1 MSGYFTMTPT
11 IVDND
16 ARNHNDAG
24 CSVSITF
31 EAGHED
37 HRDRRSFRVVVTLD
51 DKEAASFHLPYEH
64 AQRFLRALAADMRAD
79 LRKLAEAGEESD
91 DET

>member
-1 MSGYFTMTPT
+1 MGYFDRIPM
-11 IVDND
+11 IGDND
-16 ARNHNDAG
+16 
-24 CSVSITF
+24 CSGEATSVRIEF
-31 EAGHED
+31 GAGHSD
-37 HRDRRSFRVVVTLD
+37 HRDRRSFYVVVTLD

-64 AQRFLRALAADMRAD
+64 AQKFLRALAADMRAD

>member
-1 MSGYFTMTPT
+1 MGYFDRLAV
-11 IVDND
+11 IADND
-16 ARNHNDAG
+16 
-24 CSVSITF
+24 CSGKAASVRIAF
-31 EAGHED
+31 EAGHSD

-79 LRKLAEAGEESD
+79 LRKLAEACEGEP
-91 DET
+91 

>member
-1 MSGYFTMTPT
+1 MGYFDRIPM
-11 IVDND
+11 IGDND
-16 ARNHNDAG
+16 CAG
-24 CSVSITF
+24 ERGATSVRIEF
-31 EAGHED
+31 GAGYSD
-37 HRDRRSFRVVVTLD
+37 HRDRRSFYVVVTLD

-64 AQRFLRALAADMRAD
+64 AKKFVQALTADMRAD

>member
-1 MSGYFTMTPT
+1 MGYFDRIPM
-11 IVDND
+11 IGDND
-16 ARNHNDAG
+16 CAG
-24 CSVSITF
+24 EATSVHIAF

-64 AQRFLRALAADMRAD
+64 AQQLVRVLAADMRAD
-79 LRKLAEAGEESD
+79 LRQLAEAGEESD